1 MDATQALLAVL
12 LLASPSPAISPSPS
26 APAGDGPVI
35 LFLVDNS
42 ASLPPLDPEEKRLAA
57 LEKMFS
63 FLEGQPYRLILFG
76 GRREIFVDDATR
88 YRNNGQ
94 WTDFYFPFET
104 ARELM
109 ATYPKGTSFRM
120 ILLTDA
126 ILDPGPEDWEDMG
139 VPAGQDLRSHVVHR
153 TLDLIGKLQ
162 VPLYVILVGEPPT
175 EAVPSG
181 DREQTPGLIL
191 DMVRAAN
198 GRLASPTAQSLAAFF
213 GDDGLLL
220 KKFVFRVQ
228 PHEGL
233 RQVEPAVRRIVAR
246 PSARV
251 EVQVVGGMVMPL
263 FLLLFLLLGIFVRSF
278 PGPGDAEV
286 VELARGTPA
295 HVAADRLHRVGSG
308 GGWATTGLSLV
319 PSAKEAAATLTYQT
333 PPLDLSPAGFDVDG
347 LDART
352 RQLLP
357 LDLEALRRALE
368 AFSDSGTKEEKIYSL
383 NLDYMAKNFDPQQAE
398 RLLTTPPAERRR
410 VAALDFLRAK
420 VHLLSND
427 ALRRKLT
434 EARVQVVGYGKAADR
449 KDLEPGLPVRIGPYR
464 FVVTELLPGGRKD
477 MRVVLRYDRVP
488 SLLGLKMVLPRA
500 FQRAFRLRRSTQRVV
515 G

>member
-12 LLASPSPAISPSPS
+12 LLASPSPAPSPS

-76 GRREIFVDDATR
+76 GRHEIFVDDVGR
-88 YRNNGQ
+88 YRNDGQ
-94 WTDFYFPFET
+94 WTDFYFPFEM
-104 ARELM
+104 ARALM
-109 ATYPKGTSFRM
+109 EEYPQGTSFRM

-139 VPAGQDLRSHVVHR
+139 VPAGEELRSYVVQR
-153 TLDLIGKLQ
+153 TLASIRRLK
-162 VPLYVILVGEPPT
+162 VPLYVILVGEPPM
-175 EAVPSG
+175 EGVSAG
-181 DREQTPGLIL
+181 DREQTPGLIY

-246 PSARV
+246 PSASV
-251 EVQVVGGMVMPL
+251 ELQFVGGLVLPL
-263 FLLLFLLLGIFVRSF
+263 FLTLFLLLGIFVRSF

-286 VELARGTPA
+286 VELSKGSPA
-295 HVAADRLHRVGSG
+295 HVGVDRLHRVGSAG
-308 GGWATTGLSLV
+308 SWGTTGLSLV

-368 AFSDSGTKEEKIYSL
+368 AFADSGSKEEKIYSL
-383 NLDYMAKNFDPQQAE
+383 NLDYMAKNFEPLQAE

-420 VHLLSND
+420 VHLLAND

-434 EARVQVVGYGKAADR
+434 EARVHLVGYGKAGER
-449 KDLEPGLPVRIGPYR
+449 KDLEPGMSVRIGPYR
-464 FVVTELLPGGRKD
+464 FVVSELLAGGRKD

-515 G
+515 S